1 MVNDISNRFH
11 EHGMAS
17 NESAEYTKIK
27 RNLIDLATYI
37 SDKLVDSRETAIV
50 LTKLEEANFWMKAS
64 ISRNGLKD

>member
-1 MVNDISNRFH
+1 MANDISNRFH

-27 RNLIDLATYI
+27 QNLIDLATYI

-50 LTKLEEANFWMKAS
+50 LTKLEEANFWMKTS

>member
-1 MVNDISNRFH
+1 MANDISNRFH

-27 RNLIDLATYI
+27 QNLIDLATYI

-50 LTKLEEANFWMKAS
+50 LTKLEEANF
-64 ISRNGLKD
+64 